1 MIQYDLNFVHPL
13 AWLWPKSNPS
23 ISTAISDTPVI
34 NVSPFPEET
43 NTVTLKVPDIVQDGL
58 AHGVKL
64 LHCTGLSVY
73 SGQYNGVTIAYR
85 RVTSTK
91 NNRMVDVAV
100 SYCSKHDRFT
110 KKVGAHFAM
119 ESFLNGNSISVPV
132 RQNNSDEQMI
142 ENLRQM
148 FWFSPFPY

>member
-1 MIQYDLNFVHPL
+1 M
-13 AWLWPKSNPS
+13 S
-23 ISTAISDTPVI
+23 
-34 NVSPFPEET
+34 
-43 NTVTLKVPDIVQDGL
+43 TVTPPSTVQDGL

-73 SGQYNGVTIAYR
+73 SAQYNGATIAYR
-85 RVTSTK
+85 RVTNTK

-100 SYCSKHDRFT
+100 SYCSKHDSFN
-110 KKVGAHFAM
+110 KKVGARLAM
-119 ESFLNGNSISVPV
+119 ENFRDGKTVSVPV

-148 FWFSPFPY
+148 FWLSPFPY

>member
-1 MIQYDLNFVHPL
+1 MIQYNLDFNAPL
-13 AWLWPKSNPS
+13 AWLWPKANPTLLTS
-23 ISTAISDTPVI
+23 ISETW
-34 NVSPFPEET
+34 PFPEET
-43 NTVTLKVPDIVQDGL
+43 LSTVIPPSTVQDGL

-64 LHCTGLSVY
+64 LHCTGLSLY
-73 SGQYNGVTIAYR
+73 SEHYNGATIAYR
-85 RVTSTK
+85 RVTTTK

-100 SYCSKHDRFT
+100 SYCSKHDSFN
-110 KKVGAHFAM
+110 KKVGARLAM
-119 ESFLNGNSISVPV
+119 ENFRDGYTISVPI

>member
-13 AWLWPKSNPS
+13 AWLWPKSNPMHTS
-23 ISTAISDTPVI
+23 IYETATQTWTFPAKNASTVNP
-34 NVSPFPEET
+34 
-43 NTVTLKVPDIVQDGL
+43 PDIVQDGL

-64 LHCTGLSVY
+64 LHCTGLSLC
-73 SGQYNGVTIAYR
+73 SEHYNGVTIAYR
-85 RVTSTK
+85 RVTNTK
-91 NNRMVDVAV
+91 NNRMVDVSV
-100 SYCSKHDRFT
+100 SYCSKHDSFN
-110 KKVGAHFAM
+110 KKVGARQAM
-119 ESFLNGNSISVPV
+119 ANFLNGNSISVPV